1 MADFALKAMGGADRI
16 ADLFC
21 GLGTFALRL
30 AEQGTVMAVDE
41 NELAVKALA
50 VAAGPVS
57 GLKSISVLARD
68 LLRRPMLAQDLKK
81 IDAVLFDPPRAG
93 AELQAGQIAQSK
105 VAVAVG
111 VSCDPRTFARDA
123 RILTGGGFV
132 LEQVMMVDQFL
143 WSSHVE
149 LVGVFRR

>member
-1 MADFALKAMGGADRI
+1 M
-16 ADLFC
+16 
-21 GLGTFALRL
+21 
-30 AEQGTVMAVDE
+30 
-41 NELAVKALA
+41 
-50 VAAGPVS
+50 
-57 GLKSISVLARD
+57 LARD

-105 VAVAVG
+105 VSVAVG

-143 WSSHVE
+143 WSPHVE